1 MEEII
6 KKYLEERA
14 KDDPTIAMNLLKANK
29 TIEGCCR
36 YITEQ
41 ARKAATNNVAMIEDA
56 MVYNWAIHYYDED
69 SIEDKPKPQPK
80 AKVMVMSPKTA
91 ETKAETETTKF
102 VQMSLF

>member
-1 MEEII
+1 
-6 KKYLEERA
+6 
-14 KDDPTIAMNLLKANK
+14 
-29 TIEGCCR
+29 
-36 YITEQ
+36 
-41 ARKAATNNVAMIEDA
+41 